1 MSSEFWYEL
10 AIAFCLV
17 MILEGVLPFLYPG
30 RWRGM
35 VEQLSTIDDRTLRII
50 GLLSMLAGVLGLY
63 LIH

>member
-17 MILEGVLPFLYPG
+17 MILEGVLPFLYPH
-30 RWRGM
+30 RWRRM
-35 VEQLSTIDDRTLRII
+35 VEQLSNINDSTLRII
-50 GLLSMLAGVLGLY
+50 GLISMLAGTLGLY

>member
-30 RWRGM
+30 RWREM
-35 VEQLSTIDDRTLRII
+35 VEQLSTINDRTLRII

>member
-1 MSSEFWYEL
+1 MSSEFWYEI

-17 MILEGVLPFLYPG
+17 MILEGILPFLYPH

-35 VEQLSTIDDRTLRII
+35 VEQLANIDDRTLRII